1 MMRELE
7 NRRRNV
13 KVGCK
18 LKIYIIKLHLIFN
31 FGKLRFLDAGSGC
44 EFWAMVANQDKD
56 FLPFRPVKPIVE
68 IQSLLVDD

>member
-1 MMRELE
+1 MLSL
-7 NRRRNV
+7 V
-13 KVGCK
+13 
-18 LKIYIIKLHLIFN
+18 
-31 FGKLRFLDAGSGC
+31 LDAGSGC